1 VSRERQ
7 ATPNNLLVFPQ
18 CINIIIILIVE
29 APDKKDL
36 YPPKT
41 DGNIDFGLKNWAGKS
56 LTAGYCADP
65 VR

>member
-1 VSRERQ
+1 
-7 ATPNNLLVFPQ
+7 
-18 CINIIIILIVE
+18 VE
-29 APDKKDL
+29 VPDKKDL